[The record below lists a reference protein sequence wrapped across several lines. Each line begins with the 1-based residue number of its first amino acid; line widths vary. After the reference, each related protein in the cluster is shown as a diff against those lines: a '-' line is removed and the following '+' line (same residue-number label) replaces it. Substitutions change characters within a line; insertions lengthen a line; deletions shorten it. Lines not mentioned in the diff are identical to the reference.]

1 MVSKFLNITEI
12 NIFQTSIYNGK
23 INYIAGLCNV
33 DISVRKQQYYALESA
48 KRHVWR
54 AEEKFDKYFSVLKS
68 QIPKQDSIKGTQIQ
82 EEKKFIDISHPL
94 MAESNHNTDD
104 VISQEINRLWD
115 SGQR

>member
-1 MVSKFLNITEI
+1 MNITEI

-68 QIPKQDSIKGTQIQ
+68 QIQ
-82 EEKKFIDISHPL
+82 EEKKFIDITHPL
-94 MAESNHNTDD
+94 MAESNHHTDD
-104 VISQEINRLWD
+104 VISQELPTILK
-115 SGQR
+115 

>member
-68 QIPKQDSIKGTQIQ
+68 QIPEQDSNLQCIVENKNYKLESQGYKVCHWYMYQSVYFCKQ
-82 EEKKFIDISHPL
+82 KKTKFFS
-94 MAESNHNTDD
+94 
-104 VISQEINRLWD
+104 
-115 SGQR
+115 

>member
-1 MVSKFLNITEI
+1 MAF
-12 NIFQTSIYNGK
+12 
-23 INYIAGLCNV
+23 
-33 DISVRKQQYYALESA
+33 
-48 KRHVWR
+48 H
-54 AEEKFDKYFSVLKS
+54 FDKYFSVLKS

-104 VISQEINRLWD
+104 VISQELNRLWD